1 MSKFGV
7 VYVNFDLHALKSAT
21 QRKVAQVMKDD
32 IAPNAL
38 SESVRNAPVSPTNA
52 QINQTLVRK
61 KRTSRRQTPHGLE
74 KSITAA
80 VEKRG
85 GDIVTA
91 VFVPRDSP
99 AGKYAHFIHDLKGKK
114 WHKRGIGTIRKGARA
129 DEKFIERAVREN
141 EQKYFAAI
149 QRAVGAALK

>member
-1 MSKFGV
+1 MSNGV
-7 VYVNFDLHALKSAT
+7 VSVNFDLSALKGAT
-21 QRKVAQVMKDD
+21 QRKLAEVMRRDVA
-32 IAPNAL
+32 PHAL
-38 SESVRNAPVSPTNA
+38 RESVRNAPVSPTNA

-74 KSITAA
+74 KSIRAD
-80 VEKRG
+80 VELRNG
-85 GDIVTA
+85 EVVTA
-91 VFVPRDSP
+91 VYVPKNAP
-99 AGKYAHFIHDLKGKK
+99 AGKYARYIHDLKGVK
-114 WHKRGIGTIRKGARA
+114 WRKRGLGTVRKGARA